1 MNTLEDIA
9 KMAIEEISTQLAND
23 KEIPT
28 QGPRPLKAADVHEY
42 EQSLANEDSQNEAFA
57 GSKPQN
63 ETESLEENLPQ
74 SSNQNLPQS
83 LLNTTNIAKN
93 IAQNKS
99 SDNEILKR
107 SEAKGEQKDDLL
119 GERLFLTNLKE
130 RAEVLFAGLNT
141 SDENLALRLDLT
153 IRFLEFLLAHTG
165 ERLNNLQK

>member
-9 KMAIEEISTQLAND
+9 KMAIEEISTQLASN
-23 KEIPT
+23 EEALN
-28 QGPRPLKAADVHEY
+28 GPRPLKAADEVY
-42 EQSLANEDSQNEAFA
+42 VEQSLESPQNPQSQQNPQNLSKEVMTPKKQPLNELNANED
-57 GSKPQN
+57 
-63 ETESLEENLPQ
+63 
-74 SSNQNLPQS
+74 
-83 LLNTTNIAKN
+83 
-93 IAQNKS
+93 
-99 SDNEILKR
+99 DILKINDVK
-107 SEAKGEQKDDLL
+107 AKSEQKDDLL